1 MPAQGT
7 LNADGLSVARI
18 TVDMLQQQPK
28 VDALAALINT
38 KTGKTLAW
46 ANAEGGMWSNN
57 TLAKLTE
64 LRESMEDDMAKA
76 LFSEHTSRQ
85 RSVGGRGVRV
95 DGAGLGEHLGEG
107 AVEAPS
113 V

>member
-7 LNADGLSVARI
+7 LNTDALSVARI
-18 TVDMLQQQPK
+18 TVDLLQQQPK

-46 ANAEGGMWSNN
+46 ANAEGGMWSNA
-57 TLAKLTE
+57 TLAKLRE

-76 LFSEHTSRQ
+76 LFSEHIGQQ
-85 RSVGGRGVRV
+85 RSVGGHGVRV
-95 DGAGLGEHLGEG
+95 EGTGLGEHLAEG